1 MRTKFLGT
9 VLIVLVL
16 LGGVQVFQNL
26 TRSAHHGNAAD
37 IIESVSA
44 KISDIEFDGQSQD
57 AVTAEVMIEKSF
69 KVRSGS
75 ALLVDISHAN
85 VDVQTGSGNEASVLV
100 TLNSRNMGKARDKF
114 EKMEWAVY
122 EEGGNVHVTAESPRG
137 NWNVSMNI
145 EVTIV
150 IPSTFD
156 VDLSTSH
163 GNVDMDDIEG
173 MVNLK
178 TSHGNVEFAEING
191 KRLDIASSHGNI
203 KGYSI
208 KAASVNLETSHA
220 NISVKEIDADE
231 VNASTS
237 HANIDIQYLNGEA
250 SISTSHGNIDVFLA
264 GEENASFETQHGNIE
279 VTMSSGAGAEL
290 DLRAPNIRLDR
301 EMKVRGEKTRERV
314 EGSVFGGGRSIR
326 ARTTHGNIEL
336 SSK

>member
-1 MRTKFLGT
+1 
-9 VLIVLVL
+9 
-16 LGGVQVFQNL
+16 
-26 TRSAHHGNAAD
+26 
-37 IIESVSA
+37 
-44 KISDIEFDGQSQD
+44 
-57 AVTAEVMIEKSF
+57 
-69 KVRSGS
+69 
-75 ALLVDISHAN
+75 
-85 VDVQTGSGNEASVLV
+85 
-100 TLNSRNMGKARDKF
+100 
-114 EKMEWAVY
+114 MEWAVY

-220 NISVKEIDADE
+220 NISVK
-231 VNASTS
+231 
-237 HANIDIQYLNGEA
+237 
-250 SISTSHGNIDVFLA
+250 
-264 GEENASFETQHGNIE
+264 
-279 VTMSSGAGAEL
+279 
-290 DLRAPNIRLDR
+290 
-301 EMKVRGEKTRERV
+301 
-314 EGSVFGGGRSIR
+314 
-326 ARTTHGNIEL
+326 
-336 SSK
+336 

>member
-1 MRTKFLGT
+1 
-9 VLIVLVL
+9 
-16 LGGVQVFQNL
+16 
-26 TRSAHHGNAAD
+26 
-37 IIESVSA
+37 
-44 KISDIEFDGQSQD
+44 
-57 AVTAEVMIEKSF
+57 MIEKSF

-208 KAASVNLETSHA
+208 KAATVNLETSHA

>member
-1 MRTKFLGT
+1 
-9 VLIVLVL
+9 
-16 LGGVQVFQNL
+16 
-26 TRSAHHGNAAD
+26 
-37 IIESVSA
+37 
-44 KISDIEFDGQSQD
+44 
-57 AVTAEVMIEKSF
+57 MIEKYF

-145 EVTIV
+145 E
-150 IPSTFD
+150 
-156 VDLSTSH
+156 
-163 GNVDMDDIEG
+163 G

-220 NISVKEIDADE
+220 NISVK
-231 VNASTS
+231 
-237 HANIDIQYLNGEA
+237 
-250 SISTSHGNIDVFLA
+250 
-264 GEENASFETQHGNIE
+264 
-279 VTMSSGAGAEL
+279 
-290 DLRAPNIRLDR
+290 
-301 EMKVRGEKTRERV
+301 
-314 EGSVFGGGRSIR
+314 
-326 ARTTHGNIEL
+326 
-336 SSK
+336 